1 MTQPA
6 AVHHAVGPSAAGS
19 VMLDIGAGTGALVLF
34 VPAHLDGAEI
44 EISAAGE
51 SDARRTHSRVRQRGC
66 GGSGASGGV
75 PGAGRGGG
83 SGGVPD
89 AGRGGG
95 SGGVAGRWP
104 AVGGGSGRVVPDAGR
119 GGGIASYA
127 AVYPGL
133 AAGTYTIWLDAQT
146 PAGTAVIC
154 GGQVTTWRWPA
165 AAAVLGSPASD

>member
-34 VPAHLDGAEI
+34 APAHLDGAEI

-75 PGAGRGGG
+75 PDAGRGGGSGGVPGAGRGGG
-83 SGGVPD
+83 SGGVPG

-95 SGGVAGRWP
+95 SGGG
-104 AVGGGSGRVVPDAGR
+104 PDAGR

-165 AAAVLGSPASD
+165 AAVLGSPASD